1 MPTFLVAYYQDIQ
14 DLSGMNDLLN
24 CLMALMLPFALIPTI
39 AFSSNP
45 QLMHQFASG
54 TPSKVFSLVLS
65 LLVIGINIFFVF
77 QYVVGLGFT
86 SWYFIFFIVTVG
98 LLYLLFCLYLI
109 IDMAIH
115 MGAVGILNTPLLGR
129 LFAHPDE
136 TYQLH
141 PESGATIAEE
151 S

>member
-1 MPTFLVAYYQDIQ
+1 MPTFLVSYYQDIQ

-86 SWYFIFFIVTVG
+86 SWYFIVFIVTVG

-141 PESGATIAEE
+141 PESGATMAEE